1 MNRLSSLDVT
11 NNLDPGNVRDRFSI
25 AIQYFNAPGSPG
37 NPVDIAH
44 CVEPF
49 QVRVND
55 RRRAYF
61 TSPLDLSDSG

>member
-11 NNLDPGNVRDRFSI
+11 NNLDLGNVRDRFSI
-25 AIQYFNAPGSPG
+25 AVKYFNAPGSAG
-37 NPVDIAH
+37 NPVDIAR